1 MRVVVAD
8 EVAVVVEVEV
18 ADVVRVVVMLVV
30 CVVESHLINPV
41 AHSPFA

>member
-18 ADVVRVVVMLVV
+18 ADVVCVVVMLVV
-30 CVVESHLINPV
+30 CVVESHRINPV